1 MVRGLTPCRSANLSN
16 VSRIS
21 ALTCCL
27 SLAIA
32 CSRSCG
38 SSSRSDSSARAHS
51 AGRGSWMLTA
61 TQQPPAWPVAGELK
75 SRMGVL
81 YNRNGTAH
89 TAHHVERSHPR
100 RHPQPPLPDRG
111 VRSIRPLLLPLR
123 DRSHGGGGAGGGRVP
138 V

>member
-38 SSSRSDSSARAHS
+38 SSSRSDSSARAQS

-61 TQQPPAWPVAGELK
+61 IQPAAVCSVAGELK
-75 SRMGVL
+75 SRIGVL
-81 YNRNGTAH
+81 YNRNGP
-89 TAHHVERSHPR
+89 AHHVERSHPR
-100 RHPQPPLPDRG
+100 RHPQPHLPHRG
-111 VRSIRPLLLPLR
+111 VRQLRPLLLPLR
-123 DRSHGGGGAGGGRVP
+123 GRTHGGGGAGGGGVP